1 MASDAPRPI
10 DTKQPTM
17 PVGGPQVQSIDL
29 RGTVPGAG
37 VGSTGIS
44 DAIANRR
51 PDQVLAGQRPSP
63 GNVFGE
69 VIEAHAAGGQAGIQA
84 VQQLVDDGLKS
95 TADSTGN
102 TPRATG
108 ASAGT

>member
-37 VGSTGIS
+37 VLAARAYRTLLQ
-44 DAIANRR
+44 IAVPTRCS
-51 PDQVLAGQRPSP
+51 L
-63 GNVFGE
+63 
-69 VIEAHAAGGQAGIQA
+69 
-84 VQQLVDDGLKS
+84 
-95 TADSTGN
+95 
-102 TPRATG
+102 
-108 ASAGT
+108 ASAQVPATFSAK